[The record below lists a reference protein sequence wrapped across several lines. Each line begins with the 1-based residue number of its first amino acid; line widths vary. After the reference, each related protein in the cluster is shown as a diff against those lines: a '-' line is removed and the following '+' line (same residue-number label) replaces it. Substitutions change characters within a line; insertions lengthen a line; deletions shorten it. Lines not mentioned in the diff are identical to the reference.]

1 MLNYFTELNT
11 EDFSQETLD
20 KMNNEMQD
28 WIDENIAQ
36 DESEDVVDLINNAKE
51 KIFNK
56 YC

>member
-11 EDFSQETLD
+11 EDLSQETLD
-20 KMNNEMQD
+20 KMNSEVQD
-28 WIDENIAQ
+28 WLDENKDTEN
-36 DESEDVVDLINNAKE
+36 DEEFADLFCNASE